1 MDVRRSHQP
10 FEIRVLGPVVLRA
23 DGIEL
28 ALGAP
33 KVRGVL
39 ALLAVRA
46 PSVVSV
52 DELILA
58 TWGNDPPRSAAK
70 AIQTYVSTL
79 RRLVPVGAIKTQ
91 RDGYKLDAQPDAVD
105 SIAFQEMLV
114 TAHRLSPREPRQAAR
129 VLSDALGLWRGDA
142 LIDLVNHHV
151 GQVEA
156 ARLHEMRRTAEEDRS
171 ESLLRSG
178 DHLRLIADLTAA
190 VGNEPY
196 RERRWGQLMIALYRS
211 GRQAEAIETYQRLR
225 VMLDEELGLDPSAE
239 LSALEEAILLQKPE
253 LDWRSTES
261 MDEISFASSDD
272 YASPPEVLESPSGTF
287 SPASILKDPAR
298 SLAIEASSLD
308 EPGRLPSGVVTL
320 CFTDVEAS
328 TPMLARLGS
337 QAYQQ
342 LIELHRQLIREATR
356 PYGGVEVRTE
366 GDGMFFAFSSAREG
380 VLASC
385 EAQRALVRHSWP
397 SGGDIRV
404 RMGLHSGQA
413 TVTSDGDYVGLA
425 VHQAARVTTTAHGGQ
440 VLVSSDVLTDLPDLE
455 QVEFRDLGEFSL
467 RGLEGPT
474 RLYQLCHSDLP
485 TSFPPPR
492 APSAG
497 VHNLGAVRTSFVG
510 REDELAALA
519 QLLETASLVTI
530 VGPGGIGKT
539 RLATEAGLRMAGRY
553 PGGVWLVSLAGV
565 NDERLLLSTV
575 ASALGVADRA
585 QRGLAEA
592 VIDRLSGPATLLIVD
607 NCEHVVEEC
616 AQLIDRW
623 LEVCLELTVVATSRE
638 SLGLAAEHVL
648 RLSSLSE
655 AAAVSLLAQRAAQ
668 ARWGFAVTAANSEA
682 VSEICRQLD
691 GMPLALELAAA
702 RLAAFS
708 PAQVVDRLADTLGVL
723 DGRRDR
729 DARHRS
735 LRAAL
740 DWSYQLLDG
749 REQDVIRRLAV
760 FRGGFDPEA
769 AESVADAP
777 WDVLSNLV
785 AQSLVEV
792 DPDIEDP
799 RFRLLEPVRQY
810 AWSLVNDAEREE
822 TQGRHA
828 GWVVGLAKQAGRQV
842 MLDPARW
849 SERLEAEHPNIEAAV
864 EWSLGRPSDESAL
877 RIAGSL
883 GYYWFTSGHGEA
895 LGWVEQ
901 ALNRSDQVPP
911 RLRARA
917 LLAGAMLV
925 QLRPVDRG
933 SQRTG
938 EHPPPAFVTSAA
950 WAHEAGVIFR
960 ETGSRGSLAWALFW
974 EAGALQQ
981 FDENSTRRSI
991 AEALQIFRD
1000 LNDPLGVCWC
1010 LDFEGDFACRERRWV
1025 DAEALYTESLEFGR
1039 ATGVEHAVG
1048 DALSH
1053 LGRLAGRSGNH
1064 RRAIELTGE
1073 AVALW
1078 RRGHDRWQLCV
1089 ALSMFG
1095 FALYSA
1101 GDHEGAAN
1109 ALIESLDLAEAHGFY
1124 ERLEWMFRDIAL
1136 LLPDEFDDLARK
1148 LWTPVPATWEDQLWS
1163 DSKLAERRRRLASE
1177 WDGRRVTSQLPR
1189 ATIPIAREA
1198 LVHVAG
1204 KRSVTN
1210 PELPA

>member
-1 MDVRRSHQP
+1 MSHMTTLSDQISSP
-10 FEIRVLGPVVLRA
+10 ADLSKEAQVNILLELKRLLKTQDSTSAIELLGQLRA
-23 DGIEL
+23 
-28 ALGAP
+28 
-33 KVRGVL
+33 RGGL
-39 ALLAVRA
+39 
-46 PSVVSV
+46 VSRV
-52 DELILA
+52 AEEIDELLS
-58 TWGNDPPRSAAK
+58 TAA
-70 AIQTYVSTL
+70 
-79 RRLVPVGAIKTQ
+79 
-91 RDGYKLDAQPDAVD
+91 
-105 SIAFQEMLV
+105 
-114 TAHRLSPREPRQAAR
+114 SPRGTSP
-129 VLSDALGLWRGDA
+129 
-142 LIDLVNHHV
+142 
-151 GQVEA
+151 
-156 ARLHEMRRTAEEDRS
+156 
-171 ESLLRSG
+171 
-178 DHLRLIADLTAA
+178 TAA
-190 VGNEPY
+190 
-196 RERRWGQLMIALYRS
+196 
-211 GRQAEAIETYQRLR
+211 
-225 VMLDEELGLDPSAE
+225 
-239 LSALEEAILLQKPE
+239 
-253 LDWRSTES
+253 
-261 MDEISFASSDD
+261 
-272 YASPPEVLESPSGTF
+272 
-287 SPASILKDPAR
+287 ILKDPVR
-298 SLAIEASSLD
+298 SLAMEASSLD
-308 EPGRLPSGVVTL
+308 QPGHLPSGVVTL

-328 TPMLARLGS
+328 TPTLARLGS

-342 LIELHRQLIREATR
+342 LIELQRQLIREAAR
-356 PYGGVEVRTE
+356 PYGVEVRTE
-366 GDGMFFAFSSAREG
+366 GDGMFFAFGSADEG

-385 EAQRALVRHSWP
+385 AAQRALVRHSWP
-397 SGGDIRV
+397 PGGDIRV
-404 RMGLHSGQA
+404 RMGLHTGQA
-413 TVTSDGDYVGLA
+413 TVTSDRDYVGLA
-425 VHQAARVTTTAHGGQ
+425 VHQAARVMTAAYGGQ
-440 VLVSSDVLTDLPDLE
+440 VLVSSEVLADLSRLD

-467 RGLEGPT
+467 RGLEQPT
-474 RLYQLCHSDLP
+474 RLYQLCHPDLP
-485 TSFPPPR
+485 VSFPPPR

-510 REDELAALA
+510 REEELATLT
-519 QLLETASLVTI
+519 QLLDTASLVTI

-539 RLATEAGLRMAGRY
+539 RLATETGLRMTGRY
-553 PGGVWLVSLAGV
+553 LGGVWLVSLAGV
-565 NDERLLLSTV
+565 NDERLLLSTA
-575 ASALGVADRA
+575 ASALGVSDRA
-585 QRGLAEA
+585 QRGIEEA

-607 NCEHVVEEC
+607 NCEHLVDEC
-616 AQLIDRW
+616 ARLIGRW
-623 LEVCLELTVVATSRE
+623 LEVCPELTVVATSRE
-638 SLGLAAEHVL
+638 SLGVAAEHVL

-655 AAAVSLLAQRAAQ
+655 RAAVSLLTQRAAQ
-668 ARWGFAVTAANSEA
+668 ARWGFTVTAANSEA
-682 VSEICRQLD
+682 VSQISRQLD
-691 GMPLALELAAA
+691 GIPLALELAAA

-708 PAQVVDRLADTLGVL
+708 PAQVADRLADTLGLL
-723 DGRRDR
+723 DVGRRDS

-740 DWSYQLLDG
+740 DWSYQLLDVKERDAL
-749 REQDVIRRLAV
+749 RELAV

-769 AESVADAP
+769 AEAVADAR

-810 AWSLVNDAEREE
+810 AWSLVNDAEREA
-822 TQGRHA
+822 TQKRHA
-828 GWVVGLAKQAGRQV
+828 GWVVGLAKEASRQV

-864 EWSLGRPSDESAL
+864 EWSLDRPNDESAL

-895 LGWVEQ
+895 LEWVER
-901 ALNRSDQVPP
+901 ALDRSDQVPP

-925 QLRPVDRG
+925 QLRPLDRG

-938 EHPPPAFVTSAA
+938 EHRPPGFAISVA
-950 WAHEAGVIFR
+950 WAHAAGVIFR

-981 FDENSTRRSI
+981 FDENSARRSI

-1010 LDFEGDFACRERRWV
+1010 LEFEGDFACRERRWV
-1025 DAEALYTESLEFGR
+1025 DAEALYSESLELGR

-1053 LGRLAGRSGNH
+1053 LGRLAGRAGNH
-1064 RRAIELTGE
+1064 QRAIELTGE

-1089 ALSMFG
+1089 ALSMCG

-1101 GDHEGAAN
+1101 GDHEGAAK

-1136 LLPDEFDDLARK
+1136 LLPDEFHDLARK
-1148 LWTPVPATWEDQLWS
+1148 LWTPVPATWEGQLWS

-1189 ATIPIAREA
+1189 AMIPIAREA

-1204 KRSVTN
+1204 NARDEPTEVTT
-1210 PELPA
+1210 